1 MTDHDASAQIP
12 GRLKQDRR
20 HQFSVAV
27 ALALMVAVI
36 WALRHRYAG
45 IVGDAQLYAFQA
57 LARLQPALASDL
69 ALQHGSQDSYTI
81 FSPAYAWLI
90 EQIGLPAAALTGVL
104 TCTCGFL
111 AGAWLMV
118 RALAT
123 REIAFLSVALLC
135 TVLSSYGSAGVF
147 NYIDD
152 YFTARSAA
160 EALVVLA
167 LACHLHGRRLPA
179 FFIAGCALA
188 IHPLMALPGV
198 LLLGCLTVSTRIA
211 LLGAL
216 AGLLGVLGLAVI
228 ASQAAPANSFLPLM
242 DPAWLEVVRERSQF
256 LFLDLWSTRD
266 WELNARPFLSLLAT
280 LTVATDPRIRKLAL
294 SAWLVGGAGL
304 AVAFIAG
311 TLGPVAILVQGQAWR
326 WVWITNLV
334 SILLLVPTLALAWRE
349 KRGGRLCAVLL
360 LSAWLVPRSI
370 ALALFACVP
379 AIWLLRPALTA
390 AICRYLRWTAAL
402 AAAALLV
409 WASVNCW
416 SIVHVAASNGEH
428 AFPVLTKL
436 SNCFEL
442 GVPAVLFVALVTWIL
457 HKGQSEWL
465 PWVVSACLVG
475 CLAGILPFTLRA
487 QTPPVSAADIAEFSD
502 WIRTIPPT
510 STVYV
515 PSFKDNGLFVWLT
528 LGRANYLSTNQSS
541 GVVFSRPIAMEIARR
556 SAVLLPLEDPNWKI
570 LTRLTKSRANPAKKA
585 PPNWRPLTAQRLELV
600 CTDPLLG
607 FVVARERIGFGS
619 LTHTQ
624 PGIWNG
630 WNLYDCNRVRSAA
643 RTP

>member
-1 MTDHDASAQIP
+1 VTDRDASAQILGHP
-12 GRLKQDRR
+12 RHDRR
-20 HQFSVAV
+20 YQFSAGV

-57 LARLQPALASDL
+57 LARLQPALAADL
-69 ALQHGSQDSYTI
+69 ALQDGSQDRYTI
-81 FSPAYAWLI
+81 FSPVYAWLI
-90 EQIGLPAAALTGVL
+90 ERIGLQAAAITGLL
-104 TCTCGFL
+104 TCTWALL
-111 AGAWLMV
+111 AAAWFTV
-118 RALAT
+118 RALAS

-160 EALVVLA
+160 EALVVLS
-167 LACHLHGRRLPA
+167 LACHLYGRRLPA
-179 FFIAGCALA
+179 FFISGCALA
-188 IHPLMALPGV
+188 IHPLMALPGA
-198 LLLGCLTVSTRIA
+198 LLLACLSVSTRLA
-211 LLGAL
+211 VLGAL
-216 AGLLGVLGLAVI
+216 AGVLGTLGVAWI
-228 ASQAAPANSFLPLM
+228 ATQAAPTTHLLLLM

-266 WELNARPFLSLLAT
+266 WELNARPFMCLLAT
-280 LTVATDPRIRKLAL
+280 LTVTPDPRIRKLGL
-294 SAWLVGGAGL
+294 SALLVGVAGL
-304 AVAFIAG
+304 TVAVIAG

-334 SILLLVPTLALAWRE
+334 SILLLVPTLARAWGE
-349 KRGGRLCAVLL
+349 ERGGRLCAVLL

-370 ALALFACVP
+370 GLALFASVL
-379 AIWLLRPALTA
+379 AVWLLRPQFTPP
-390 AICRYLRWTAAL
+390 IYRYLHW
-402 AAAALLV
+402 AAAAVAAAVLV
-409 WASVNCW
+409 WVSVNCW
-416 SIVHVAASNGEH
+416 RIVTVAAASPEH

-442 GVPAVLFVALVTWIL
+442 GVPAVLFVALVVWIL
-457 HKGQSEWL
+457 HKGNSLWGPL
-465 PWVVSACLVG
+465 LISACLIGSLV
-475 CLAGILPFTLRA
+475 AILPFTLRA
-487 QTPPVSAADIAEFSD
+487 QTPSASPADIEEFSD

-541 GVVFSRPIAMEIARR
+541 GVVFSRPIAIEIARR
-556 SAVLLPLEDPNWKI
+556 STVLLPLEDPSWKI
-570 LTRLTKSRANPAKKA
+570 LTRLTKARANPANKA
-585 PPNWRPLTAQRLELV
+585 PPSWRPLTVERLQQV

-607 FVVARERIGFGS
+607 FVVARERIGFDSLPHTRPGS
-619 LTHTQ
+619 
-624 PGIWNG
+624 WNG